1 MLNDTIINAERELYL
16 TLLELAQQQPSAYEW
31 LKQLPTWLNAIKD
44 KANYAHAPAYQASV
58 ARLPILTVN
67 NVDLNSDTLTIDASL
82 NESERKQAM
91 ALLKQLMPWRKG
103 PFQIGGQIGSQIGS
117 QIGNDESSIKID
129 TEWHSDWKW
138 QRVAPH
144 LGRLEGRRVLDV
156 GGGSGYHGWRM
167 AGAGAE
173 TVIIID
179 PSCLFYHQF
188 MAIRH
193 FVGNADNYRTHYIPV
208 PLEALPAHSQLFDT
222 VFSMGVLYH
231 RQSPFEHLQQLRG
244 QLVKGGELVL
254 ETLVIEGDA
263 NTVLVPHDR
272 YAQMNNVYFLPSIA
286 ALIGWLEKAGFS
298 DVRCVDVA
306 VTSTEEQRKT
316 EWMTYHSLA
325 DFLDPND
332 STKTMEGY
340 PAPMRATLIAK
351 R

>member
-1 MLNDTIINAERELYL
+1 MLNDTIIHAERELYL
-16 TLLELAQQQPSAYEW
+16 TLLAWAQQQPNVYEW
-31 LKQLPTWLNAIKD
+31 LTQLPTWLNDIKD

-58 ARLPILTVN
+58 ARLPILTVD
-67 NVDLNSDTLTIDASL
+67 NVQLDSDILTINAPLTD
-82 NESERKQAM
+82 SEYKQAT

-103 PFQIGGQIGSQIGS
+103 PFK
-117 QIGNDESSIKID
+117 IGNDTGKPIFID

-144 LGRLEGRRVLDV
+144 LSPLKGRRVLDV

-193 FVGNADNYRTHYIPV
+193 FVGSADAHDTGSYRTHYIPV
-208 PLEALPAHSQLFDT
+208 PLEALPDNSQLFDT

-231 RQSPFEHLQQLRG
+231 RQSPFEHLQQLKA
-244 QLVKGGELVL
+244 QLIKGGELVL

-272 YAQMNNVYFLPSIA
+272 YAQMNNVYFLPSVA
-286 ALIGWLEKAGFS
+286 ALTGWLEKAGFTE
-298 DVRCVDVA
+298 VRCVDVA
-306 VTSTEEQRKT
+306 VTSTDEQRKT
-316 EWMTYHSLA
+316 EWMNYHSLV

-332 STKTMEGY
+332 QTKTVEGY
-340 PAPMRATLIAK
+340 PAPMRATIIAK
-351 R
+351 K

>member
-1 MLNDTIINAERELYL
+1 M
-16 TLLELAQQQPSAYEW
+16 S
-31 LKQLPTWLNAIKD
+31 
-44 KANYAHAPAYQASV
+44 
-58 ARLPILTVN
+58 
-67 NVDLNSDTLTIDASL
+67 
-82 NESERKQAM
+82 
-91 ALLKQLMPWRKG
+91 
-103 PFQIGGQIGSQIGS
+103 
-117 QIGNDESSIKID
+117 DESGIKID

-144 LGRLEGRRVLDV
+144 LGNLKGRRVLDV

-193 FVGNADNYRTHYIPV
+193 FVGAADHYKTHYIPV
-208 PLEALPAHSQLFDT
+208 PLEVLPEHSQLFDT

-231 RQSPFEHLQQLRG
+231 RQSPFEHLQQLKG

-254 ETLVIEGDA
+254 ETLVIDGDA

-272 YAQMNNVYFLPSIA
+272 YAQMNNVYFLPSVE
-286 ALIGWLEKAGFS
+286 ALTGWLEKAGFS
-298 DVRCVDVA
+298 EVRCVDVA

-325 DFLDPND
+325 DFLDPTD
-332 STKTMEGY
+332 GSKTIEGY
-340 PAPMRATLIAK
+340 PAPKRATLIAK
-351 R
+351 K

>member
-1 MLNDTIINAERELYL
+1 
-16 TLLELAQQQPSAYEW
+16 
-31 LKQLPTWLNAIKD
+31 
-44 KANYAHAPAYQASV
+44 
-58 ARLPILTVN
+58 
-67 NVDLNSDTLTIDASL
+67 
-82 NESERKQAM
+82 
-91 ALLKQLMPWRKG
+91 
-103 PFQIGGQIGSQIGS
+103 
-117 QIGNDESSIKID
+117 
-129 TEWHSDWKW
+129 
-138 QRVAPH
+138 
-144 LGRLEGRRVLDV
+144 LDV
-156 GGGSGYHGWRM
+156 GGSSGYHGWRM
-167 AGAGAE
+167 AGAGAD

-193 FVGNADNYRTHYIPV
+193 FVGAADASDTGRYRTHYIPV
-208 PLEALPAHSQLFDT
+208 PLEALPEHSQLFDT

-231 RQSPFEHLQQLRG
+231 RQSPFEHLQQLKG

-272 YAQMNNVYFLPSIA
+272 YAQMNNVYFLPSVA

-298 DVRCVDVA
+298 DVRCADVA
-306 VTSTEEQRKT
+306 VTSTKEQRQT

-332 STKTMEGY
+332 FTKTVEGY

-351 R
+351 K

>member
-1 MLNDTIINAERELYL
+1 MLNDTIIHAERELYL
-16 TLLELAQQQPSAYEW
+16 TLLTLAQTHPSAYEW
-31 LKQLPTWLNAIKD
+31 LKQLPTWLNDIKD

-58 ARLPILTVN
+58 ARLPNLIVD
-67 NVDLNSDTLTIDASL
+67 NVQLDNDTLTINATLTD
-82 NESERKQAM
+82 SEYKQAT

-103 PFQIGGQIGSQIGS
+103 PFQIG
-117 QIGNDESSIKID
+117 NDENYSIFID

-138 QRVAPH
+138 QRVAPY
-144 LGRLEGRRVLDV
+144 LSPLKGRRVLDV

-167 AGAGAE
+167 AGAGAD

-193 FVGNADNYRTHYIPV
+193 FVGRADADTHAHGKGRYRTHYIPV
-208 PLEALPAHSQLFDT
+208 PLEALPENSQLFDT

-231 RQSPFEHLQQLRG
+231 RQSPFEHLQQLKG
-244 QLVKGGELVL
+244 QLIKGGELVL
-254 ETLVIEGDA
+254 ETLVIDGGA

-272 YAQMNNVYFLPSIA
+272 YAQMNNVYFLPSVA

-298 DVRCVDVA
+298 EVRCVDVA
-306 VTSTEEQRKT
+306 VTSIEEQRKT

-332 STKTMEGY
+332 SSKTLEGY

-351 R
+351 K

>member
-1 MLNDTIINAERELYL
+1 MLNDTITRAERELYL

-31 LKQLPTWLNAIKD
+31 LTRLPTWLNDIKD

-58 ARLPILTVN
+58 ARLPQLAVDNVQLDSDILTVN
-67 NVDLNSDTLTIDASL
+67 TQLSNSEHKQTI
-82 NESERKQAM
+82 

-103 PFQIGGQIGSQIGS
+103 PFQIGSEA
-117 QIGNDESSIKID
+117 GNPIFID

-144 LGRLEGRRVLDV
+144 LGNLKGRRVLDV

-167 AGAGAE
+167 AGAGAD

-193 FVGNADNYRTHYIPV
+193 FVGAADAHTHANGTGRYRTHYIPV
-208 PLEALPAHSQLFDT
+208 PLEALPEHSQLFDT

-231 RQSPFEHLQQLRG
+231 RQSPFEHLQQLKG

-272 YAQMNNVYFLPSIA
+272 YAQMNNVYFLPSVA
-286 ALIGWLEKAGFS
+286 ALTGWLEKAGFS

-306 VTSTEEQRKT
+306 VTSTAEQRKT

-332 STKTMEGY
+332 SSKTLEGY

-351 R
+351 K